1 MGTEVGVGWRENLHT
16 ELIQQ
21 KNNGA
26 RGDRENKNLSGIGRD
41 LGKCVKFSTKM
52 QSGGWNQFYEDFKG
66 QSHLS

>member
-1 MGTEVGVGWRENLHT
+1 MGTEVGVGWRENLHA

-52 QSGGWNQFYEDFKG
+52 
-66 QSHLS
+66 